1 MQMQIQ
7 KTALK
12 DIAQKMR
19 NLDIATLVTV
29 AEDGS
34 LAGRPMSN
42 NADVDYDGKSY
53 YFTYE
58 ESDKV
63 KQISRNPEVQLAF
76 EGDDKL
82 YVTVTGKAEL
92 IRDKAEFEKHWV
104 PELEQWFAQGI
115 DTPGMV
121 LLCVKAS
128 QAKYWQDMEMGEWNA

>member
-1 MQMQIQ
+1 MQMKIQ
-7 KTALK
+7 KAALK
-12 DIAQKMR
+12 DMAQKMR

-34 LAGRPMSN
+34 LSGRPMSN

-104 PELEQWFAQGI
+104 PELEQWFAQGT

-121 LLCVKAS
+121 LLCVNAR
-128 QAKYWQDMEMGEWNA
+128 QAKYWQDMEMGEWHA

>member
-1 MQMQIQ
+1 MEMQ
-7 KTALK
+7 KTDLK

-19 NLDIATLVTV
+19 KLDIATLVTV

-34 LAGRPMSN
+34 LAARPMSN
-42 NADVDYDGKSY
+42 NGDVDFDGKSY

-63 KQISRNPEVQLAF
+63 KQIAANPQVQLAF
-76 EGDDKL
+76 EGDDNL
-82 YVTVTGKAEL
+82 YVTVTGQAEL

-104 PELEQWFAQGI
+104 DELEPWFAQGT

-121 LLCVKAS
+121 LVCVKAT
-128 QAKYWQDMEMGEWNA
+128 QAKYWQDLEMGEWRA

>member
-1 MQMQIQ
+1 MQMKIQ

-12 DIAQKMR
+12 DMAQKMR

-29 AEDGS
+29 TEDGS

-121 LLCVKAS
+121 LLCVKAR
-128 QAKYWQDMEMGEWNA
+128 QAKYWQDMEMGEWRA